1 MLLQAGRYLVKILL
15 KILLRNDHI
24 HLTRFFIRFF
34 VRQRTSIGTDIH
46 VKTNSLKNKLVV
58 LALHE
63 DYFRGDLEALASNSA
78 VAILVIDVG
87 LQYLIKDAFY
97 GHSPDPVEHY
107 QVGSNPTVD
116 ESKVRCQ
123 EYLFKVLRRL
133 SHRYEISVV
142 VSPNVRYVED
152 LDWCVASEACNI
164 PSVVLYREGL
174 LMYPRAYEGS
184 VNRHKRFGS
193 YLGTHIAV
201 HNEIMKKMFLESGF
215 VRNDQVTVCGAPRM
229 DNFVQQSF
237 LTDESLNQNQEK
249 QVLVLYFSPG
259 FRQETI
265 IDSDGLERPP
275 GVPKELFSRV
285 MRKIILM
292 AKSHPDVKFLLKPK
306 KEDQSITDFYE
317 LADRLGVD
325 LQQIHNLEINDRY
338 DIHEAILCS
347 HVVLGL
353 QTTAILEAAVAA
365 RHVVMPFLLD
375 YRNSEWSKR
384 FGYKSYLHLFSVPE
398 DEEQMEF
405 MLLSA
410 LNSDVLNVSC
420 IEEKRA
426 LFSQWISPLGQS
438 ATDNTVKMLSNISK
452 CRVSTEL

>member
-1 MLLQAGRYLVKILL
+1 MLLQAGRYLVKVLL
-15 KILLRNDHI
+15 KILLRNNHI
-24 HLTRFFIRFF
+24 YLTRFCIRFF
-34 VRQRTSIGTDIH
+34 VTQRTLIGTDIRI
-46 VKTNSLKNKLVV
+46 KKYSLKNKLVV

-63 DYFRGDLEALASNSA
+63 DYFRGDLEALASDSA
-78 VAILVIDVG
+78 VAILIIDVR

-97 GHSPDPVEHY
+97 GRSPDPVEHY
-107 QVGSNPTVD
+107 QVGSNPNVD
-116 ESKVRCQ
+116 ESKARCQ
-123 EYLFKVLRRL
+123 EFLSKVLL
-133 SHRYEISVV
+133 SLIHRYGISVV

-193 YLGTHIAV
+193 YLGTHIVV

-215 VRNDQVTVCGAPRM
+215 VRRDQVTVCGAPRM
-229 DNFVQQSF
+229 DNFVQQLSLTNESF
-237 LTDESLNQNQEK
+237 DQNQKK
-249 QVLVLYFSPG
+249 QVLVFYFSPG
-259 FRQETI
+259 SRQETI
-265 IDSDGLERPP
+265 VDSDGLERPP

-285 MRKIILM
+285 MKKIILM

-306 KEDQSITDFYE
+306 KGDQSITDFYE
-317 LADRLGVD
+317 LAGSVGVD
-325 LQQIHNLEINDRY
+325 LQKIHNLEINDRY
-338 DIHEAILCS
+338 DIHEAIVCS

-365 RHVVMPFLLD
+365 KHVVVPFLLD

-398 DEEQMEF
+398 DEEQMEL

-410 LNSDVLNVSC
+410 LNSDGLNVSC

-452 CRVSTEL
+452 CRAPTEL